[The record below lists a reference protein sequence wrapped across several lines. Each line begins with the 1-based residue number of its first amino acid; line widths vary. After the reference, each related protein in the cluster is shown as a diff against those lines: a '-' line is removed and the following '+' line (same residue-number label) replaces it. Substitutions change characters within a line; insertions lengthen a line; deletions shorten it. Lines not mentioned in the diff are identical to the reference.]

1 MEAVAA
7 VGVAAATVQF
17 LDFGIKALVLCKQIR
32 DKGSTE
38 ANQKLEHH
46 AEELKKIYNELQ
58 QGVNL
63 PAANRQITR
72 TRQECVSVG
81 DELLK
86 LLNDVKINSR
96 SKNLAAIKAT
106 FLAMKGKREIEKIQ
120 NKLED
125 SQKRFLAAVSVEV
138 LNSVARL
145 LEEQG
150 KSNDTIRDVLVP
162 EIRKGRAE
170 STKHH
175 LKTQKDVSDLKSLSS
190 TAHHKTQSQL
200 RGIQQSQQASQK
212 VTDSMQTALSR
223 NHLAIRKGVTELNDS
238 SFVAHDTT
246 HSQLRDIHQDQQSS
260 QTATTSMHTS
270 LSKDLVKFGTGIGE
284 QLSGAEVTAKR
295 KEVMESLRYPEMF
308 NRQQTIKPPSI
319 GTFEW
324 IFDDSP
330 PKEDPKQNERER
342 SRDDMRGKFARW
354 LRSDESLFWISG
366 KAGSGKS
373 SLMAFIQ
380 DDSRTKAA
388 MSTWAG
394 GHELYTF
401 SFYFW
406 RPGSALQKSIPG
418 LLRSLLHQLA
428 NAKPAVIDL
437 ITSVKSATY
446 NDWTTK
452 SLLAALQKLLTGFRE
467 DRIFLMIDGLDEY
480 EDQYAELLDIVL
492 ECQNQSH
499 VKTCLAS
506 RPETAILI
514 KLKIVPTLRLQD
526 LNKRDISKFVWDRL
540 RPYEDALTEELISQL
555 IDRAEGVFL
564 WAVLMAKSMISG
576 CLAGDGVATL
586 LSRLNTTPTELI
598 ALFEQLLSSVE
609 KVHQESLCLCLFHL
623 KYNEVAWSGDW
634 TELIRSIGLLT
645 ASLPECQ
652 EVNSPDA
659 FISACARTS
668 GRLVAQWKGL
678 VEIEI
683 IAITRVHERAARTWH
698 DHRIVFVHR
707 SAYDFFFSPG
717 GSDVQSRIPW
727 LLQNS
732 DTGNMVRMT
741 LNGILVL
748 LRRAPV
754 FQRNRDSQ
762 GKEGPS
768 DYLPNIHDCVRLAVY
783 TAESSGLEL
792 TQNFFKWL
800 DGLRT
805 NFSDSFVLRM
815 TFWVVVSQELG
826 AYTESRW
833 TILMEEF
840 QARVICGEILAGL
853 CDEVEYADD
862 GILSLCRRLTEYL
875 RKTHELPTAT
885 SVLHTRFVAARIGIH
900 SEAKVVSWTTSKD
913 DYEEALTIHRLGE
926 LYCNQDVTSDCM
938 LETRALMLDWD
949 VYCGIHLDSARPLEI
964 LVSVITRT
972 TLTPTH
978 RPTCSNDPELSSK
991 PSTLY
996 RILCLLPSATIPKKN
1011 GWIRI
1016 NWEPVVIPVVGLLDL
1031 STGTANK
1038 LTEFWYQRDLGG
1050 GYDYPYF
1057 KGTRADFRSCLGL
1070 LVKEIWANEGG
1081 LMTAWQQLYML
1092 ACVKNRFEWDY
1103 WETADW
1109 EASSAGGREESED
1122 RVVSDEVSDGE
1133 DIVV

>member
-1 MEAVAA
+1 
-7 VGVAAATVQF
+7 
-17 LDFGIKALVLCKQIR
+17 
-32 DKGSTE
+32 
-38 ANQKLEHH
+38 
-46 AEELKKIYNELQ
+46 
-58 QGVNL
+58 
-63 PAANRQITR
+63 
-72 TRQECVSVG
+72 
-81 DELLK
+81 
-86 LLNDVKINSR
+86 
-96 SKNLAAIKAT
+96 
-106 FLAMKGKREIEKIQ
+106 
-120 NKLED
+120 
-125 SQKRFLAAVSVEV
+125 LAAVSVDTR
-138 LNSVARL
+138 NSVERL

-162 EIRKGRAE
+162 EVRKGRAE
-170 STKHH
+170 STENH
-175 LKTQKDVSDLKSLSS
+175 LKTQKEVSYLKSLSS
-190 TAHHKTQSQL
+190 IAHHKTQSQL
-200 RGIQQSQQASQK
+200 RDIQQSQQASQK

-223 NHLAIRKGVTELNDS
+223 NHLAIHKDVTELKTS
-238 SFVAHDTT
+238 SSVAHDTT

-260 QTATTSMHTS
+260 QTVTNSMHTS
-270 LSKDLVKFGTGIGE
+270 LSNDLVKFGTGIGE
-284 QLSGAEVTAKR
+284 QLSGAEVMAKR

-330 PKEDPKQNERER
+330 PKNDPYQSENDRVQ
-342 SRDDMRGKFARW
+342 DNMRGTFSRW

-373 SLMAFIQ
+373 SLMALIQ
-380 DDSRTKAA
+380 DDPRTKAA
-388 MSTWAG
+388 LTTWAG

-418 LLRSLLHQLA
+418 LLRSLLYQLA
-428 NAKPAVIDL
+428 SAKPAIVDL
-437 ITSVKSATY
+437 IISAKSATY

-452 SLLAALQKLLTGFRE
+452 SLLAALQKSLTGFRE

-480 EDQYAELLDIVL
+480 EDQYAELLDIIL

-506 RPETAILI
+506 RPETAILV
-514 KLKIVPTLRLQD
+514 KLKSVPTLRLQD
-526 LNKRDISKFVWDRL
+526 LNKRDISKFVWGRL

-564 WAVLMAKSMISG
+564 WAALVVRSIISG
-576 CLAGDGVATL
+576 CLAGDDAATL
-586 LSRLNTTPTELI
+586 LSRLNATPTELV

-623 KYNEVAWSGDW
+623 KYNEVAWCGFW

-659 FISACARTS
+659 FISACTRTS

-678 VEIEI
+678 VEIEV
-683 IAITRVHERAARTWH
+683 IASTRVHERTWH

-741 LNGILVL
+741 LNGLLVL

-754 FQRNRDSQ
+754 FQRDRHSR

-768 DYLPNIHDCVRLAVY
+768 DYLPNIHDCVELAVY
-783 TAESSGLEL
+783 AAGSSGLEL
-792 TQNFFKWL
+792 TQDFFEWL

-805 NFSDSFVLRM
+805 NFSDSFFLRM
-815 TFWVVVSQELG
+815 TFWVVVSKALG

-840 QARVICGEILAGL
+840 QARVICGKILAEL
-853 CDEVEYADD
+853 CEEAEY
-862 GILSLCRRLTEYL
+862 GNGGNLSLSRRLTEYL

-900 SEAKVVSWTTSKD
+900 SDAKVVSWTTSKD

-949 VYCGIHLDSARPLEI
+949 VYCGVHLDSAQPLEI

-972 TLTPTH
+972 TSTPTH
-978 RPTCSNDPELSSK
+978 RPTCSNGPELSSK

-996 RILCLLPSATIPKKN
+996 RILCLLPSVTVPKKN
-1011 GWIRI
+1011 EWISI

-1038 LTEFWYQRDLGG
+1038 LTEFWYESDPGG
-1050 GYDYPYF
+1050 EYDYPYF

-1092 ACVKNRFEWDY
+1092 ACVKRWFERCYWDI
-1103 WETADW
+1103 EDW
-1109 EASSAGGREESED
+1109 DASSAGSRE
-1122 RVVSDEVSDGE
+1122 
-1133 DIVV
+1133 